1 MLFFSEMGY
10 MKKYSSIL
18 ILFFSIFLFSCG
30 GITETGVGSI
40 SFNASQI
47 SRTMARNAVEQENT
61 ITLELATIGDYVTS
75 TKETFLQND
84 ENYTVTLNRIPVGT
98 QIRVKVS
105 LSYGPADNQKVVEGI
120 SNEFIVVRGENKV
133 LIKLKGQS
141 SDDESDEED
150 EIITDIF
157 IYNRISPPQGDP
169 NVTEANYAL
178 YRFSED
184 VYTSDTVQ
192 TPKAS
197 YSQGSKFTDFVVG
210 ADNKVY
216 FTDGSNV
223 YRDGEKI
230 AEINLGDQYR
240 PEYPAYIYYDTS
252 GILFYL
258 DSDDY
263 DLYIGAYDTEYGV
276 YASEVD
282 YSHYNKTST
291 GNVCST
297 DGVIDFITSLSFDN
311 RMVTEEKETYTY
323 KGFLYLFC
331 STWGQSGNRAFLKVP
346 MTYIKDNYISEERKE
361 VAIVFDDV
369 DPELFLLESYES
381 DLKTYNLTDMTIQD
395 GALYALLNNRS
406 IQNSA
411 SYNSDLTVSIK
422 SAIITIDL
430 DDFGAGCSV
439 IEQTQTSSDEAII
452 NLLPLGTTGHYGKFM
467 QPENEDGLFCLQK
480 FVAVKPKKLVM
491 AEDGIFFYK
500 DGDEY
505 KYKNINRIREYDI
518 EHDTFETYSL
528 KTNTLI
534 NFDNEE
540 EGDLV
545 FKYNTGTAT
554 AEWHDAATFTE
565 AQ

>member
-1 MLFFSEMGY
+1 
-10 MKKYSSIL
+10 MKKHTSIL
-18 ILFFSIFLFSCG
+18 FLLFSFLLFSCG
-30 GITETGVGSI
+30 SITESGVGSI
-40 SFNASQI
+40 SFDARQI
-47 SRTMARNAVEQENT
+47 SRTLLHNEAEEEKDFLM
-61 ITLELATIGDYVTS
+61 TLTLATIGDFETS
-75 TKETFLQND
+75 IQNTFSRKDDNL
-84 ENYTVTLNRIPVGT
+84 TVTLDNIPVGS
-98 QIRVKVS
+98 QIRVKVI
-105 LSYGPADNQKVVEGI
+105 LFYGPAEKQKILEGH
-120 SNEFIVVRGENKV
+120 SDEFTVMRGENKV
-133 LIKLKGQS
+133 TVKLKGS
-141 SDDESDEED
+141 GNGNNDEEVS
-150 EIITDIF
+150 TDI
-157 IYNRISPPQGDP
+157 ILYNKVDSGEDP

-178 YRFSED
+178 YRFNNA
-184 VYTSDTVQ
+184 VYSGQTNQ
-192 TPKAS
+192 TPKNA
-197 YSQGSKFTDFVVG
+197 YSQGSKFTDFMVG

-311 RMVTEEKETYTY
+311 RMVTGEKETYTY

-381 DLKTYNLTDMTIQD
+381 DLRTYNMTDMTIQD

-491 AEDGIFFYK
+491 A
-500 DGDEY
+500 
-505 KYKNINRIREYDI
+505 
-518 EHDTFETYSL
+518 
-528 KTNTLI
+528 
-534 NFDNEE
+534 
-540 EGDLV
+540 
-545 FKYNTGTAT
+545 
-554 AEWHDAATFTE
+554 
-565 AQ
+565 

>member
-1 MLFFSEMGY
+1 
-10 MKKYSSIL
+10 MKKHTSIL
-18 ILFFSIFLFSCG
+18 FLLFSFLLFSCG
-30 GITETGVGSI
+30 SITESGVGSI
-40 SFNASQI
+40 SFDARQI
-47 SRTMARNAVEQENT
+47 SRTLLHNEAEEEKDFLM
-61 ITLELATIGDYVTS
+61 TLTLATIGDFETS
-75 TKETFLQND
+75 IQNTFSRKDDNL
-84 ENYTVTLNRIPVGT
+84 TVTLDNIPVGS
-98 QIRVKVS
+98 QIRVKVI
-105 LSYGPADNQKVVEGI
+105 LFYGPAEKQKILEGL
-120 SNEFIVVRGENKV
+120 SDEFTVMRGENKV
-133 LIKLKGQS
+133 TVKLKGS
-141 SDDESDEED
+141 GNGNNDEEVS
-150 EIITDIF
+150 TDI
-157 IYNRISPPQGDP
+157 ILYNKVDSGEDP

-178 YRFSED
+178 YRFNNA
-184 VYTSDTVQ
+184 VYSGQTNQ
-192 TPKAS
+192 TPKNA
-197 YSQGSKFTDFVVG
+197 YSQGSKFTDFMVG

-311 RMVTEEKETYTY
+311 RMVTGEKETYTY

-381 DLKTYNLTDMTIQD
+381 DLRTYNMTDMTIQD

-467 QPENEDGLFCLQK
+467 QPENENGLFCLQK